1 MGEDAMAVELAALDE
16 GEGAGAAERSGAVGL
31 AAPDVFKLDMVP
43 ISLQCGPDS
52 SHGPKVSELGL

>member
-31 AAPDVFKLDMVP
+31 AAPDVFSWIWCMPVRK
-43 ISLQCGPDS
+43 SSGP
-52 SHGPKVSELGL
+52 